1 VTLLDPHYP
10 PMFDYFLGSAQF
22 AMGNFEEAAAS
33 FATATRLNPDY
44 EYAYVALAAVDG
56 QLGRKQDAA
65 SAIARYNALRVMRGG
80 VPLPIGTAT
89 MGGFTVR
96 DGIQRLWAGL
106 RLAGVPE
113 FLFSG
118 EFAARNRLTTGEI
131 RTLIF
136 GHRLHG
142 RSLWHGEERF
152 ASVTTDGVVALS
164 GDWGLLGDGP
174 WTSGSAD
181 FEGDRLCY
189 KFRLIRYCGDVLR
202 NPGGTRSK
210 ENEFIWYNGE
220 AFTFS
225 TVE

>member
-1 VTLLDPHYP
+1 
-10 PMFDYFLGSAQF
+10 MSGF
-22 AMGNFEEAAAS
+22 A
-33 FATATRLNPDY
+33 
-44 EYAYVALAAVDG
+44 
-56 QLGRKQDAA
+56 
-65 SAIARYNALRVMRGG
+65 
-80 VPLPIGTAT
+80 
-89 MGGFTVR
+89 VR

-118 EFAARNRLTTGEI
+118 EFAAQNMMTAGEI

-152 ASVTTDGVVALS
+152 ASVTTDGIVTLS
-164 GDWGLLGDGP
+164 GDWGLLGTGP
-174 WTSGSAD
+174 WIDGRTR
-181 FEGDRLCY
+181 FEKAQLCY
-189 KFRLIRYCGDVLR
+189 TFDFMSYCGDVFR
-202 NPGGTRSK
+202 NPGATRAK

-225 TVE
+225 VFE